1 MSETTDAL
9 LRQVLER
16 LDHLEARLEKVQKST
31 DDVAALQGKAPAV
44 IELVASSAEF
54 AWAQA
59 EAAGIDPI
67 QSGQIAAGIALQAGT
82 TENLAVVERALAKT
96 ALLSKT
102 LDAVEKLEAD
112 GTLDALME
120 HGTVLAPSLAGMLK
134 RPGLR
139 KLITEASADDK
150 AIDTAQA
157 ATTALIETRTQGF
170 PTLGLFGQIK
180 MLMDNDVQKAIG
192 FSLAVAKRF
201 GQLL

>member
-1 MSETTDAL
+1 MSETTDEL

-16 LDHLEARLEKVQKST
+16 LDRLETRLDKVQKNT

-44 IELVASSAEF
+44 VELVASSAEF

-67 QSGQIAAGIALQAGT
+67 KSGQIAAGIALQAGT
-82 TENLAVVERALAKT
+82 ETNLAVVERLLSKT

-102 LDAVEKLEAD
+102 LDAVEGLEAD

-120 HGTVLAPSLAGMLK
+120 HGPALAPALAKMLK
-134 RPGLR
+134 KPAFR
-139 KLITEASADDK
+139 KLVEEASADDK

-170 PTLGLFGQIK
+170 PALGLFGQLK
-180 MLMDNDVQKAIG
+180 MLGDGDVQKAVG
-192 FSLAVAKRF
+192 FTLAIAKRF

>member
-1 MSETTDAL
+1 MSETTDEL

-16 LDHLEARLEKVQKST
+16 LDRLEARLDHVQKST
-31 DDVAALQGKAPAV
+31 DDVAALQAKVPAV

-67 QSGQIAAGIALQAGT
+67 RSGQIAAGIALQAGT
-82 TENLAVVERALAKT
+82 TTNLAVVERALAKT

-102 LDAVEKLEAD
+102 LDAVDELEKD
-112 GTLDALME
+112 GTIDALME
-120 HGTVLAPSLAGMLK
+120 HGTALAPSLAALLK
-134 RPGLR
+134 KPGFR
-139 KLITEASADDK
+139 KLVTEASADDK

-157 ATTALIETRTQGF
+157 ATTALIETRTKGY
-170 PTLGLFGQIK
+170 PSLGLFGQIK

-192 FSLAVAKRF
+192 FTLAIAKRF